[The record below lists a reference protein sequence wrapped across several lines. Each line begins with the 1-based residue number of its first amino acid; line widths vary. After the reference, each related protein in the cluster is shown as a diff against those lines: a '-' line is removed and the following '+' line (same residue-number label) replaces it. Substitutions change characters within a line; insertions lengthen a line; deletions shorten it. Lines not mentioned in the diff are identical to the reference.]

1 MCYRKRSEPP
11 PIPATA
17 RLASTNMKTYLRIL
31 QFAKP
36 YSRFVPLYTIYTVL
50 GIIFGLLNFTL
61 LIPLL
66 SVLFGTVGADDAAAM
81 VTTKPE
87 FRLSLQ
93 YFTDYFNYH
102 FGQVILEK
110 GRQGALLFVCII
122 IVCSVFLSN
131 LFKYLALRV
140 VGALRAHVVKKIR
153 HATYERVTQLHLGYF
168 SNERKG
174 DLMTRM
180 TVDIQEVENSVVNTM
195 TVVIREP
202 ISIIAFFVVL
212 FTMSVKLTLFS
223 LILLPLSGILIA
235 GIAKRLKRAAQQGQ
249 ESLSFILTIIDE
261 TLSGIRVIKAFNAEP
276 YIMDK
281 FNQQNDRY
289 AQLQRSIANKRD
301 LASPF
306 SEFMGVTV
314 VAGLLWFGGNL
325 VLNQQSDLKA
335 EEFIT
340 YIVLFSQVLVPAKAM
355 SAAFSNIQRGLVSG
369 DRILKVIDTKP
380 QVIDKPNAKVLPEF
394 RHEIKFRDVSFGYG
408 DHTVLQDIN
417 FSIQKGMTVA
427 LVGPSGGGKST
438 LADLI
443 PRFYDP
449 TKGAILIDGHDIRD
463 YTAESVRDKIG
474 VVTQE
479 SILFNDTIFNNIA
492 FNKTDATEEE
502 VIAAA
507 KIANAHEF
515 IVQTPEGYQTL
526 IGDRGSRLSGGQ
538 RQRLSIARAILQNP
552 PILILDEATSALDT
566 ESEKLVQEALTNLM
580 KNRTS
585 VVIAHRLS
593 TIQHA
598 DEIVVLQQ
606 GHIVERGSHEDLLQ
620 QGGLYA
626 KLTQMQL
633 VP

>member
-1 MCYRKRSEPP
+1 
-11 PIPATA
+11 
-17 RLASTNMKTYLRIL
+17 MKTYLRIL

-87 FRLSLQ
+87 FSLSLE
-93 YFTDYFNYH
+93 YFKDFFNYH

-110 GRQGALLFVCII
+110 GRQGALFFVCVI

-212 FTMSVKLTLFS
+212 FTMSVKLTLFT

-276 YIMDK
+276 YILDK

-289 AQLQRSIANKRD
+289 AHLQRSIANKRD

-325 VLNQQSDLKA
+325 VLNQQSELKA

-380 QVIDKPNAKVLPEF
+380 QVTDKPNAKVLPEF
-394 RHEIKFRDVSFGYG
+394 RHEIEFRDVRFGYG

-417 FSIQKGMTVA
+417 LRIQKGKTIA

-449 TKGAILIDGHDIRD
+449 NSGSILIDGHDIRD
-463 YTAESVRDKIG
+463 YTTESVRDKIG

-515 IVQTPEGYQTL
+515 IVKAPEGYQTL

-593 TIQHA
+593 TIQYA

-606 GHIVERGSHEDLLQ
+606 GSIVERGTHEDLLQ
-620 QGGLYA
+620 HGGLYA

-633 VP
+633 VS

>member
-1 MCYRKRSEPP
+1 MDFGSLTP
-11 PIPATA
+11 T
-17 RLASTNMKTYLRIL
+17 MKTYLRIL
-31 QFAKP
+31 QFARP

-66 SVLFGTVGADDAAAM
+66 NVLFGTVGADDAAAM
-81 VTTKPE
+81 TTVKPTFE
-87 FRLSLQ
+87 LSI
-93 YFTDYFNYH
+93 DYLKDFFNYH
-102 FGQVILEK
+102 FGQVILEQ

-122 IVCSVFLSN
+122 VVISVFLAN
-131 LFKYLALRV
+131 LFKYLAFRV

-153 HATYERVTQLHLGYF
+153 HATYERVTQLHMGYF

-174 DLMTRM
+174 DLMTRL

-212 FTMSVKLTLFS
+212 FTMSVKLTLFT

-276 YIMDK
+276 YILDK
-281 FNQQNDRY
+281 FEDQNNRY
-289 AQLQRSIANKRD
+289 ARLQRSIAYKRD

-314 VAGLLWFGGNL
+314 VALLLYFGGTM
-325 VLNQQSDLKA
+325 VLNNESELSA
-335 EEFIT
+335 AEFIT
-340 YIVLFSQVLVPAKAM
+340 YIILFSQVLVPAKAM

-369 DRILKVIDTKP
+369 DRILQVIDTVP
-380 QVIDKPNAKVLPEF
+380 QVKDKPNAKVLPEF
-394 RHEIKFRDVSFGYG
+394 RHQIEFRDVSFGYG
-408 DHTVLQDIN
+408 GNTVLQDIN
-417 FSIQKGMTVA
+417 LSIEKGKTIA

-449 TKGAILIDGHDIRD
+449 TAGSILIDGHDIRD
-463 YTAESVRDKIG
+463 YTMESVRDKIG

-515 IVQTPEGYQTL
+515 IIKTPDGYQTS

-580 KNRTS
+580 QNRTS

-598 DEIVVLQQ
+598 DEIVVLQHGQ
-606 GHIVERGSHEDLLQ
+606 IVERGTHEDLLQ
-620 QGGLYA
+620 HGGLYA

-633 VP
+633 VS

>member
-1 MCYRKRSEPP
+1 
-11 PIPATA
+11 
-17 RLASTNMKTYLRIL
+17 MKTYFRIL

-66 SVLFGTVGADDAAAM
+66 NVLFGTVGADDAAAM
-81 VTTKPE
+81 VTAKPA
-87 FRLSLQ
+87 FRMSIE
-93 YFTDYFNYH
+93 YFKDFFNFH
-102 FGQVILEK
+102 FGQVILEQ

-122 IVCSVFLSN
+122 VVISVFLAN
-131 LFKYLALRV
+131 LFKYLAFRV
-140 VGALRAHVVKKIR
+140 IGALRAHVVKNIR
-153 HATYERVTQLHLGYF
+153 HATYERVTELHLGYF

-180 TVDIQEVENSVVNTM
+180 TVDIQEVESSVVNTM
-195 TVVIREP
+195 TVIIREP

-212 FTMSVKLTLFS
+212 FTMSVKLTLFT
-223 LILLPLSGILIA
+223 LILLPLSGLLIA

-276 YIMDK
+276 YILSK
-281 FNQQNDRY
+281 FHDQNDRY
-289 AQLQRSIANKRD
+289 ARIQRSIANKRD

-314 VAGLLWFGGNL
+314 VALLLYFGGTM
-325 VLNQQSDLKA
+325 VLNQESELGA
-335 EEFIT
+335 AEFIT
-340 YIVLFSQVLVPAKAM
+340 YIILFSQVLVPAKAM

-369 DRILKVIDTKP
+369 DRILQVIDTEPK
-380 QVIDKPNAKVLPEF
+380 VKDKPNAKVLPEF
-394 RHEIKFRDVSFGYG
+394 QHEIEFRDVSFSYG
-408 DHTVLQDIN
+408 DQTVLQDIN
-417 FSIQKGMTVA
+417 LSIQKGKTVA

-449 TKGAILIDGHDIRD
+449 TSGSILIDGHDIRD
-463 YTAESVRDKIG
+463 YTMESVRDKMG

-502 VIAAA
+502 VMAAA
-507 KIANAHEF
+507 RIANAHEF
-515 IVQTPEGYQTL
+515 IVQTPEGYQTM
-526 IGDRGSRLSGGQ
+526 IGDRGGRLSGGQ

-606 GHIVERGSHEDLLQ
+606 GRIVERGTHEDLLLNS
-620 QGGLYA
+620 GLYA

-633 VP
+633 VS

>member
-1 MCYRKRSEPP
+1 
-11 PIPATA
+11 
-17 RLASTNMKTYLRIL
+17 MKTYLRIL
-31 QFAKP
+31 QFARP
-36 YSRFVPLYTIYTVL
+36 YGRFVPLYTIYTVL
-50 GIIFGLLNFTL
+50 GIVFGLFNFTL

-66 SVLFGTVGADDAAAM
+66 NVLFGKVGTADAAVM
-81 VTTKPE
+81 ITTKPE
-87 FRLSLQ
+87 FSLSIDFLKD
-93 YFTDYFNYH
+93 FFNFH
-102 FGQVILEK
+102 FGQAILEY
-110 GRQGALLFVCII
+110 GRKGALLFVCII
-122 IVCSVFLSN
+122 ITCSVFLSN

-140 VGALRAHVVKKIR
+140 IGALRAHVVKKIR

-212 FTMSVKLTLFS
+212 FTMSVKLTLFT
-223 LILLPLSGILIA
+223 LILLPLSGLLIA

-276 YIMDK
+276 YILDK
-281 FNQQNDRY
+281 FHQQNDLY
-289 AQLQRSIANKRD
+289 ARIQRSIANKRD

-314 VAGLLWFGGNL
+314 VALLLYFGGTM
-325 VLNQQSDLKA
+325 VLNQESELDA
-335 EEFIT
+335 AAFIT

-369 DRILKVIDTKP
+369 DRILSVIDTVPAIQNKP
-380 QVIDKPNAKVLPEF
+380 DAKVLPEF
-394 RHEIKFRDVSFGYG
+394 RHEIEFRNVSFSYG
-408 DHTVLQDIN
+408 DHNVLQNIN
-417 FSIQKGMTVA
+417 LTIEKGKTIA

-449 TKGAILIDGHDIRD
+449 TAGAILIDGHDIRD
-463 YTAESVRDKIG
+463 YTMESVRDKMG

-507 KIANAHEF
+507 RIANAHEF
-515 IVQTPEGYQTL
+515 IIKTPDGYQTM
-526 IGDRGSRLSGGQ
+526 IGDRGGRLSGGQ

-585 VVIAHRLS
+585 IVIAHRLS

-606 GHIVERGSHEDLLQ
+606 GQIIERGSHEELLQ
-620 QGGLYA
+620 HSGLYA

-633 VP
+633 VS

>member
-1 MCYRKRSEPP
+1 
-11 PIPATA
+11 
-17 RLASTNMKTYLRIL
+17 MKTYLRIL
-31 QFAKP
+31 QFARP

-66 SVLFGTVGADDAAAM
+66 NVLFGTVGADDAVAM
-81 VTTKPE
+81 ATVKPS
-87 FRLSLQ
+87 FNLSIE
-93 YFTDYFNYH
+93 YFKDFFNYH
-102 FGQVILEK
+102 FGQVILEH

-122 IVCSVFLSN
+122 VVCSVFLAN
-131 LFKYLALRV
+131 LFKYLAFRV
-140 VGALRAHVVKKIR
+140 IGALRAHVVKKIR

-180 TVDIQEVENSVVNTM
+180 TVDIQEVESSVVNTM

-202 ISIIAFFVVL
+202 IAIIAFFVVL
-212 FTMSVKLTLFS
+212 FTMSVKLTLFT
-223 LILLPLSGILIA
+223 LILLPLSGLLIA

-276 YIMDK
+276 YILDK

-289 AQLQRSIANKRD
+289 AHLQRSIANKRD

-314 VAGLLWFGGNL
+314 VALLLYFGGTM
-325 VLNQQSDLKA
+325 VLNQESELSA
-335 EEFIT
+335 AEFIT
-340 YIVLFSQVLVPAKAM
+340 YIILFSQVLVPAKAM

-369 DRILKVIDTKP
+369 DRILQVIDSEP
-380 QVIDKPNAKVLPEF
+380 QVKDKPNAKVLPEF
-394 RHEIKFRDVSFGYG
+394 RHEIEFREVSFGYG
-408 DHTVLQDIN
+408 DQQVLQDIN
-417 FSIQKGMTVA
+417 LTIQKGKTIA

-449 TKGAILIDGHDIRD
+449 TSGSILIDGHDIRD
-463 YTAESVRDKIG
+463 YTMESVRDKIG

-479 SILFNDTIFNNIA
+479 SILFNDTIFSNIA
-492 FNKTDATEEE
+492 FNKTDATEAE

-515 IVQTPEGYQTL
+515 IVQAPEGYQTV
-526 IGDRGSRLSGGQ
+526 IGDRGGRLSGGQ

-585 VVIAHRLS
+585 IVIAHRLS

-606 GHIVERGSHEDLLQ
+606 GRIVERGTHEALLHSS
-620 QGGLYA
+620 GLYA

-633 VP
+633 VS

>member
-1 MCYRKRSEPP
+1 
-11 PIPATA
+11 
-17 RLASTNMKTYLRIL
+17 MKTYLRIL

-87 FRLSLQ
+87 FSLSLE
-93 YFTDYFNYH
+93 YFKDFFNYH

-212 FTMSVKLTLFS
+212 FTMSVKLTLFT

-276 YIMDK
+276 YILDK

-289 AQLQRSIANKRD
+289 AHLQRSIANKRD

-325 VLNQQSDLKA
+325 VLNQQSELKA

-380 QVIDKPNAKVLPEF
+380 QVTDKPNAKVLPEF
-394 RHEIKFRDVSFGYG
+394 RHEIEFQDVRFGYG

-417 FSIQKGMTVA
+417 LHIQKGKTIA

-449 TKGAILIDGHDIRD
+449 TAGSILIDGHDIRD
-463 YTAESVRDKIG
+463 YTTESVRDKIG

-515 IVQTPEGYQTL
+515 IVKAPEGYQTL

-593 TIQHA
+593 TIQYA

-606 GHIVERGSHEDLLQ
+606 GSIVERGTHEDLLQ
-620 QGGLYA
+620 HGGLYA

-633 VP
+633 VS

>member
-1 MCYRKRSEPP
+1 
-11 PIPATA
+11 
-17 RLASTNMKTYLRIL
+17 MKTYLRIL

-36 YSRFVPLYTIYTVL
+36 YSRFVPLYTIYTIL

-66 SVLFGTVGADDAAAM
+66 SVLFGTVGTDDAAAM
-81 VTTKPE
+81 VTTKPD
-87 FRLSLQ
+87 FTLSLE

-110 GRQGALLFVCII
+110 GRQGALLFVCVI

-212 FTMSVKLTLFS
+212 FTMSVKLTLFT
-223 LILLPLSGILIA
+223 LILLPLSGVLIA

-276 YIMDK
+276 HIMGK
-281 FNQQNDRY
+281 FNEQNDRY

-369 DRILKVIDTKP
+369 DRILKVIDTEP
-380 QVIDKPNAKVLPEF
+380 QVTDKPNAKVLPEF
-394 RHEIKFRDVSFGYG
+394 HHEIKLQDVSFGYG
-408 DHTVLQDIN
+408 ERPVLQDIN
-417 FSIQKGMTVA
+417 LRIQKGKTVA

-449 TKGAILIDGHDIRD
+449 TAGAILIDGHDIRD
-463 YTAESVRDKIG
+463 YTAVSVRDKIG

-502 VIAAA
+502 VMAAA
-507 KIANAHEF
+507 RIANAHEF
-515 IVQTPEGYQTL
+515 IARMPEGYQTM

-606 GHIVERGSHEDLLQ
+606 GSIVERGSHENLLQ
-620 QGGLYA
+620 HGGLYA

-633 VP
+633 VS

>member
-1 MCYRKRSEPP
+1 MAY
-11 PIPATA
+11 I
-17 RLASTNMKTYLRIL
+17 NMKTYLRIL

-36 YSRFVPLYTIYTVL
+36 YSRFVPLYTIYTIL

-66 SVLFGTVGADDAAAM
+66 NVLFGTVGADEAVTM

-87 FRLSLQ
+87 FSLSIE
-93 YFTDYFNYH
+93 YFKDFFNFH
-102 FGQVILEK
+102 FGQVILEQ

-122 IVCSVFLSN
+122 VVISVFLAN
-131 LFKYLALRV
+131 LFKYLAFRV

-153 HATYERVTQLHLGYF
+153 HATYERVTQLHMGYF

-174 DLMTRM
+174 DLMTRL

-212 FTMSVKLTLFS
+212 FTMSVKLTLFT

-276 YIMDK
+276 YILDK
-281 FNQQNDRY
+281 FHDQNSRY
-289 AQLQRSIANKRD
+289 ARLQRSIAYKRD

-314 VAGLLWFGGNL
+314 VALLLYFGGTM
-325 VLNQQSDLKA
+325 VLNQESDLSA
-335 EEFIT
+335 AEFIT
-340 YIVLFSQVLVPAKAM
+340 YIILFSQVLVPAKAM

-369 DRILKVIDTKP
+369 DRILQVIDTEP
-380 QVIDKPNAKVLPEF
+380 QVKNKPNAKVLPEF
-394 RHEIKFRDVSFGYG
+394 RHEIEFRDVSFSYG
-408 DHTVLQDIN
+408 DHVVLQDIN
-417 FSIQKGMTVA
+417 LSIEKGKTVA

-449 TKGAILIDGHDIRD
+449 TAGAILIDGHDIRD
-463 YTAESVRDKIG
+463 YTMESVRDTMG

-479 SILFNDTIFNNIA
+479 SILFNDSIFNNIA

-515 IVQTPEGYQTL
+515 IVKTPEGYQTM

-585 VVIAHRLS
+585 IVIAHRLS

-606 GHIVERGSHEDLLQ
+606 GRIVERGSHEDLLQ
-620 QGGLYA
+620 HGGLYA

-633 VP
+633 VS

>member
-1 MCYRKRSEPP
+1 
-11 PIPATA
+11 
-17 RLASTNMKTYLRIL
+17 MKTYLRIL

-87 FRLSLQ
+87 FSFSLE
-93 YFTDYFNYH
+93 YFKDFFNYH

-153 HATYERVTQLHLGYF
+153 HATYERVTQLHMGYF

-212 FTMSVKLTLFS
+212 FTMSVKLTLFT

-289 AQLQRSIANKRD
+289 AHLQRSIANKRD

-325 VLNQQSDLKA
+325 VLNQQSELKA

-369 DRILKVIDTKP
+369 DRILKVIDTEP
-380 QVIDKPNAKVLPEF
+380 QVTDKPDAKVLPEF
-394 RHEIKFRDVSFGYG
+394 RHEIDFRDVNFSYG
-408 DHTVLQDIN
+408 DHTVLQNIN
-417 FSIQKGMTVA
+417 FSIEKGKTVA

-449 TKGAILIDGHDIRD
+449 TAGSILIDGHDIRD
-463 YTAESVRDKIG
+463 YTSVSVRDKIG

-502 VIAAA
+502 VMAAA

-515 IVQTPEGYQTL
+515 IVKTPEGYQTL

-606 GHIVERGSHEDLLQ
+606 GSIVERGTHEDLLQ

-633 VP
+633 VS

>member
-1 MCYRKRSEPP
+1 
-11 PIPATA
+11 
-17 RLASTNMKTYLRIL
+17 MKTYLRIL

-50 GIIFGLLNFTL
+50 GIVFGLLNFTL

-66 SVLFGTVGADDAAAM
+66 NVLFGTVGADDAAAM
-81 VTTKPE
+81 ATVKPE
-87 FRLSLQ
+87 FKISIEFLKD
-93 YFTDYFNYH
+93 FFNYH
-102 FGQVILEK
+102 FGQVILEQ

-122 IVCSVFLSN
+122 VVISVFLAN

-212 FTMSVKLTLFS
+212 FTMSVKLTLFT

-289 AQLQRSIANKRD
+289 AHLQRSIANKRD

-314 VAGLLWFGGNL
+314 VALLLYFGGTM
-325 VLNQQSDLKA
+325 VLNQESDLSA
-335 EEFIT
+335 AEFIT
-340 YIVLFSQVLVPAKAM
+340 YIILFSQVLVPAKAM

-369 DRILKVIDTKP
+369 DRILKVIDTMP
-380 QVIDKPNAKVLPEF
+380 QVTDKPNAKVLPAF
-394 RHEIKFRDVSFGYG
+394 QHEIEFNDVSFGYG
-408 DHTVLQDIN
+408 EHTVLQNIN
-417 FSIQKGMTVA
+417 LNIQKGKTVA

-449 TKGAILIDGHDIRD
+449 TSGSILIDGHDIRD

-502 VIAAA
+502 VITAA

-515 IVQTPEGYQTL
+515 IVKTPEGYQTM

-585 VVIAHRLS
+585 IVIAHRLS

-606 GHIVERGSHEDLLQ
+606 GEVVERGTHEDLLQ
-620 QGGLYA
+620 NSGLYA

-633 VP
+633 VS

>member
-1 MCYRKRSEPP
+1 
-11 PIPATA
+11 
-17 RLASTNMKTYLRIL
+17 MKTYLRIL

-36 YSRFVPLYTIYTVL
+36 YSSFVPQYVVYTVL

-66 SVLFGTVGADDAAAM
+66 DVLFNTVGTDEAATMA
-81 VTTKPE
+81 TARPQ
-87 FRLSLQ
+87 FA
-93 YFTDYFNYH
+93 FTLDFFKSFFNYY
-102 FGQVILEK
+102 FGQVILEH
-110 GRQGALLFVCII
+110 GRQGALLFVCLII
-122 IVCSVFLSN
+122 MSSVFLSN
-131 LFKYLALRV
+131 LFKYLGFRV
-140 VGALRAHVVKKIR
+140 IGKMRAHVVQKIR
-153 HATYERVTQLHLGYF
+153 HAIYERITELQLGYF

-174 DLMTRM
+174 DLMTRL
-180 TVDIQEVENSVVNTM
+180 TVDIQEVEGSVVNTL
-195 TVVIREP
+195 TVVVREP

-212 FTMSVKLTLFS
+212 FTMSVKLTLFT
-223 LILLPLSGILIA
+223 LILLPLSGLLIA
-235 GIAKRLKRAAQQGQ
+235 GIAKRLKRKAQEGQ

-276 YIMDK
+276 YVLDK
-281 FNQQNDRY
+281 FHQQNNLY
-289 AQLQRSIANKRD
+289 ARIQRSIANRRD

-314 VAGLLWFGGNL
+314 VAGLLYFGGSL
-325 VLNQQSDLKA
+325 VLNQQSDLSA
-335 EEFIT
+335 SEFIA

-355 SAAFSNIQRGLVSG
+355 SASFSNIQRGLVSG
-369 DRILKVIDTKP
+369 DRILKVVDTSP
-380 QVIDKPNAKVLPEF
+380 SIVDKPDAKVLPSFEHQIEF
-394 RHEIKFRDVSFGYG
+394 QNVSFGYG
-408 DHTVLQDIN
+408 DKSVLQSIN
-417 FSIQKGMTVA
+417 LTIEKGKTIA

-438 LADLI
+438 LADLV

-449 TKGAILIDGHDIRD
+449 TAGAILIDGHDIRD
-463 YTAESVRDKIG
+463 YTMESVRDKMGI
-474 VVTQE
+474 VTQE

-492 FNKTDATEEE
+492 FNKTNATEAE

-515 IVQTPEGYQTL
+515 IIQAPQGYQTF

-538 RQRLSIARAILQNP
+538 RQRLSIARAILKNP

-580 KNRTS
+580 KHRTS
-585 VVIAHRLS
+585 IVIAHRLS

-598 DEIVVLQQ
+598 DEIVVLQHGQ
-606 GHIVERGSHEDLLQ
+606 IVERGPHDELIQ
-620 QGGLYA
+620 YNGLYA

-633 VP
+633 TA

>member
-1 MCYRKRSEPP
+1 
-11 PIPATA
+11 
-17 RLASTNMKTYLRIL
+17 MKTYLRIL

-36 YSRFVPLYTIYTVL
+36 YSRFVPLYTIYTIL

-66 SVLFGTVGADDAAAM
+66 NVLFGTVGADEAVTM

-87 FRLSLQ
+87 FSLSIE
-93 YFTDYFNYH
+93 YFKDFFNFH
-102 FGQVILEK
+102 FGQVILEQ

-122 IVCSVFLSN
+122 VVISVFLAN
-131 LFKYLALRV
+131 LFKYLAFRV

-153 HATYERVTQLHLGYF
+153 HATYERVTQLHMGYF

-174 DLMTRM
+174 DLMTRL

-212 FTMSVKLTLFS
+212 FTMSVKLTLFT

-276 YIMDK
+276 YILDK
-281 FNQQNDRY
+281 FHDQNSRY
-289 AQLQRSIANKRD
+289 ARLQRSIAYKRD

-314 VAGLLWFGGNL
+314 VALLLYFGGTM
-325 VLNQQSDLKA
+325 VLNQESDLSA
-335 EEFIT
+335 AEFIT
-340 YIVLFSQVLVPAKAM
+340 YIILFSQVLVPAKAM

-369 DRILKVIDTKP
+369 DRILQVIDTEP
-380 QVIDKPNAKVLPEF
+380 QVKNKPNAKVLPEF
-394 RHEIKFRDVSFGYG
+394 RHEIEFRDVSFSYG
-408 DHTVLQDIN
+408 DHVVLQDIN
-417 FSIQKGMTVA
+417 LSIEKGKTVA

-449 TKGAILIDGHDIRD
+449 TAGAILIDGHDIRD
-463 YTAESVRDKIG
+463 YTMESVRDTMG

-479 SILFNDTIFNNIA
+479 SILFNDSIFNNIA

-515 IVQTPEGYQTL
+515 IVKTPEGYQTM

-585 VVIAHRLS
+585 IVIAHRLS

-606 GHIVERGSHEDLLQ
+606 GRIVERGSHEDLLQ
-620 QGGLYA
+620 HGGLYA

-633 VP
+633 VS